1 MANYS
6 IVANSVFQ
14 PFTYQELAAPLD
26 REELYHE
33 RLAEEYDK
41 LSSQADILEVMGTND
56 RDKKSGAYSKYKA
69 YSDFLRSEAD
79 NLYQNGLDV
88 DSRERLT
95 SLRRRYNTD
104 IVPIQNAWKKRETEA
119 AAQQQAR
126 LQNPTLMFTRDA
138 DKTSI
143 DAYIANPMG
152 GYGVVNGALITQLTG
167 QMAANLTKQVL
178 RGTAKKDIDPYTYE
192 YIKRY
197 GLDENMIRNWRNYPT
212 LRTMFEQVMR
222 ANGVTPE
229 ALAGSMN
236 MDNIISKATAFAEM
250 GMWNA
255 MGEDRAQQLE
265 NYGKRQA
272 LQHQYA
278 KRLADYQ
285 AGLQNPKGSP
295 TLPGSTIRFNFPD
308 AASAGSS
315 ARSAFA
321 KTTADFVA
329 EWLRK
334 NHGPFS
340 QAQMRSFYASLGDRG
355 LKAGMEKGSALAYIA
370 KKDPKAIDRLNQ
382 QLIQVAGG
390 NKQLVDMWVGATPKK
405 KSKVAAQRSPLP
417 SVAGSSA
424 AMYLLDKLGVIPE
437 ATKTSNEVQTYFD
450 WDDFD
455 KQAHTGYYAS
465 VFRPNLD
472 PTQEKNFF
480 KDYLAHNSRDGNF
493 NLYGVKQIHGNGNW
507 DYSDK
512 RISRDKLPKDSSGK
526 IDYDQ
531 LHLVETY
538 NNNGDLMAYW
548 DDGEDTQWALI
559 KADDVSKTLG
569 DAWRDTYYP
578 TKQGINSLQ
587 SSGIIT
593 PQEADISRAQLWNA
607 YNNGIIQNN
616 MGRVKVEDTKPT
628 VR

>member
-143 DAYIANPMG
+143 DDYIANPMG
-152 GYGVVNGALITQLTG
+152 GYGVVNGALITQQMG

-178 RGTAKKDIDPYTYE
+178 RGTAKKDIDHLTYE
-192 YIKRY
+192 YIKKY

-236 MDNIISKATAFAEM
+236 MDNIISKATGFAEM

-255 MGEDRAQQLE
+255 MGEDRAQQIE
-265 NYGKRQA
+265 NYGARQA

-295 TLPGSTIRFNFPD
+295 TLPGFTIRVNFPD
-308 AASAGSS
+308 AVSAGSS

-390 NKQLVDMWVGATPKK
+390 NKELVDIWTTTKPSKTGNKEGIEAGPLTKMYVGRYNPDAYKK
-405 KSKVAAQRSPLP
+405 GNVVSYPW
-417 SVAGSSA
+417 
-424 AMYLLDKLGVIPE
+424 E
-437 ATKTSNEVQTYFD
+437 
-450 WDDFD
+450 DFD
-455 KQAHTGYYAS
+455 NLAHTGYYAS

-472 PTQEKNFF
+472 PTQEKSFF
-480 KDYLAHNSRDGNF
+480 KDYLARNSRDGNF

-593 PQEADISRAQLWNA
+593 PQEADISRAQLWND